1 MRLTAVSL
9 FLCPLLF
16 VEPSAL
22 YTVAACTDPS
32 LDILLTNDDGFDRPG
47 IGALHDALTAAGH
60 RVTLAAP
67 SRDYSGSGTALS
79 LFDPITLENK
89 EDGVYAIGATP
100 ATTVLLAS
108 RSQDDYRAL
117 GSGGLDALAAT
128 FSARWR
134 ERLSRLGRVSYNGN
148 LSRFC
153 SPKGMTV

>member
-1 MRLTAVSL
+1 MRLTAVTL

-16 VEPSAL
+16 AEPSAL
-22 YTVAACTDPS
+22 YRPACTDPS

-67 SRDYSGSGTALS
+67 SRDYSGSGAALS

-100 ATTVLLAS
+100 ATTALLAS
-108 RSQDDYRAL
+108 RSQGDYRAL
-117 GSGGLDALAAT
+117 GSGGLDALA

-134 ERLSRLGRVSYNGN
+134 ERLSRIGRVSYNGN